1 MSTYFSAT
9 ELLSPP
15 TERAAFSDRQA
26 YVCAELSK
34 LAYFKFEG
42 GHTLDQIL
50 EIAEKVIDD
59 DSKFKILEAQLRHVL
74 TSSPT
79 PAT

>member
-1 MSTYFSAT
+1 MSSYFTAK
-9 ELLSPP
+9 ELLAPP

-42 GHTLDQIL
+42 GHSLQQAL
-50 EIAEKVIDD
+50 EIAKD
-59 DSKFKILEAQLRHVL
+59 ILGNDERLELLEQQLSVVL
-74 TSSPT
+74 S
-79 PAT
+79 